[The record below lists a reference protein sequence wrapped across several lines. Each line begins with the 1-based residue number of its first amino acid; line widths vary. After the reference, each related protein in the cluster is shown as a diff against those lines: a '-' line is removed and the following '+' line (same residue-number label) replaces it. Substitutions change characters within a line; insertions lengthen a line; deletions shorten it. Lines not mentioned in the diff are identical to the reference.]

1 MGKKML
7 LIIGLIVCIL
17 IFCISLSME
26 GNNSAPLIGMPAL
39 GGIIYFASRIDK
51 IKKQVLNQD
60 LKNKNTVET
69 ISNYHNTQTKK
80 IKKAEVEQ
88 GIGLIIF
95 IIIILSIVIGVNST
109 LEKEEQEQAEQRQT
123 IEQYVPSYDDL
134 DNIVRSCGFDDYNL
148 EYSGEENGIYYFI
161 IRPENS
167 NTPGGLN
174 IQNQQVISVD
184 YANHILYENG
194 QVVHTLSDY
203 IITSDE
209 KNDLVFDTQTYINN
223 VLKSPSTAKYPWY
236 DEWYVGKDGDSGIIT
251 VQGYVDAQN
260 SFGATTRSQFQVKY
274 QNNQVI
280 SLIFDGEEYI
290 K

>member
-1 MGKKML
+1 MGKKTL

-60 LKNKNTVET
+60 LKNKDTVET

-109 LEKEEQEQAEQRQT
+109 LEKEEQEQAEKRQM
-123 IEQYVPSYDDL
+123 IEQYVSSYDDL
-134 DNIVRSCGFDDYNL
+134 DNIVKSCGFDDYNL
-148 EYSGEENGIYYFI
+148 EYVGEEKGIYYFI
-161 IRPENS
+161 IRQENS
-167 NTPGGLN
+167 NVSGGLN
-174 IQNQQVISVD
+174 IQNGQVISVD
-184 YANHILYENG
+184 YANNILYENG
-194 QVVHTLSDY
+194 QIINTLSDFFM
-203 IITSDE
+203 TPDE
-209 KNDLVFDTQTYINN
+209 KYDFIDNTKNTINTI
-223 VLKSPSTAKYPWY
+223 LKSPSTAKYPWY
-236 DEWYVGKDGDSGIIT
+236 DEWYVGKDKDTGVIT
-251 VQGYVDAQN
+251 VQGYVDSQN
-260 SFGATTRSQFQVKY
+260 SFGAMLRSQFQVKY
-274 QNNQVI
+274 QNNQII
-280 SLIFDGEEYI
+280 SLIFDGQEYI